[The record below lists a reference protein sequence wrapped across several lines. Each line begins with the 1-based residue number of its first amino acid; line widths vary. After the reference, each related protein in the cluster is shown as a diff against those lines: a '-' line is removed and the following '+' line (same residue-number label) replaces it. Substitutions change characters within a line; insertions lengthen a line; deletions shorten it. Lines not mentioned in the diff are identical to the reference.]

1 MERKRMRNRLAA
13 TKCRKRKLERISH
26 LDDRVAGLKGENA
39 ELAAVVK
46 RLKASVCE
54 LKQEVM
60 EHISSGCQIMIADE
74 SGATAAAFS

>member
-26 LDDRVAGLKGENA
+26 LDDRVEVLKGENA